1 MLREKVS
8 KGLEPAQRAP
18 KAHTEEKER
27 GPPSS
32 HWPSLAYSGA
42 PRQVLG
48 QLGGGGGGGCD
59 GGDGELDD
67 ERTPVTSQTMN
78 ISDCQT
84 LPKSVILCSM
94 HSAQR
99 GMRAVDGQGKQC
111 SAALTWQVPSDV
123 AESFSGDSVARGSK
137 GVKRERSKENWSTP
151 S

>member
-1 MLREKVS
+1 MRCGLGLIGLRAGARLRAKVS
-8 KGLEPAQRAP
+8 KGLQPAQRAP

-99 GMRAVDGQGKQC
+99 GMRAVGRAGQAVQR
-111 SAALTWQVPSDV
+111 SADVEVPSVLQV
-123 AESFSGDSVARGSK
+123 AVTVLQVTAQK
-137 GVKRERSKENWSTP
+137 G
-151 S
+151 